1 MTAPGVREIPADQ
14 LTVDPEVQRNL
25 DPKRVEK
32 LAASWDDRMVGIITV
47 SHRAPRAGSESP
59 TGAYV
64 VLDGQTRL
72 AAFRRVCGEAT
83 TAPMLAQVHERLTK
97 PEEAS
102 IFLEHNDRKAV
113 TPHDQFRLAL
123 TAMQPEALAV
133 HEITTRHGWVARGLP
148 LELNGSGRPLR
159 RFAAIG
165 AVLKIYRMDG
175 GAALDRAL
183 TTIGNVWP
191 GRSQAVV
198 PETLYGFGTLF
209 ARHPEITSKDAHGLV
224 RKMARIPFE
233 QFTGDVVAESRRYRR
248 SVAVSAYS
256 QVLAIYNSRRDADN
270 RLDP

>member
-113 TPHDQFRLAL
+113 TPHDQFRLAI

-133 HEITTRHGWVARGLP
+133 HAITTRHGWLARGLVP
-148 LELNGSGRPLR
+148 DGADRKKYR

-191 GRSQAVV
+191 GRSGVVV
-198 PETLYGFGTLF
+198 PETLYGLGTLF
-209 ARHPEITSKDAHGLV
+209 ARHPEITSKDAHGFV
-224 RKMARIPFE
+224 RKLAKIPFE
-233 QFTGDVVAESRRYRR
+233 QFTGDVTAESRRYRR
-248 SVAVSAYS
+248 SIAVSAYS
-256 QVLAIYNSRRDADN
+256 QVLAIYNSRRDEDN
-270 RLDP
+270 RLAP